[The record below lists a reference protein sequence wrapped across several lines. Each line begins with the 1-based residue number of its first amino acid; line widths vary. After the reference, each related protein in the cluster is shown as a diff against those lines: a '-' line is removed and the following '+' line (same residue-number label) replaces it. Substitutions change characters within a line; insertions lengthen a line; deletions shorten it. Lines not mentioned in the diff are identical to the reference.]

1 VNILAAAAASP
12 RLRRLRN
19 FCIALVALLAVYA
32 LVGFLLVP
40 SVAKSKIETLVTAQ
54 LGRAATLGKVDFNPF
69 TLRARFSDFTLADRE
84 PGRALLRFDALDLDL
99 SSASL
104 WHWAPVF
111 DAVRLTRPQLALV
124 RSDDGSYN
132 VQDLIERAI
141 SGPAGPTPL
150 FSINNI
156 EIEGGSVSLDDR
168 QYRRK
173 VAVTDLGIGIPFL
186 SSIPHDAQIRV
197 TPRVGGSID
206 GARFDLAAN
215 SSTPFAEREDAT
227 LDVDVD
233 ALPLTRYA
241 EYVSL
246 PHGLKLADGALT
258 TRLKVAFVTETGA
271 PRRLTLSGSARLDH
285 VLLARS
291 DGSPLAAAKTID
303 TVLAMDP
310 VGRTVVL
317 DRLAIDGPAMDLR
330 RFADGAFELERLLT
344 ASPPERKQNA
354 GGEAPRASPPA
365 PPWIVA
371 IAEARIG
378 NGTLRISDEAVSP
391 AFKVTLT
398 NVALDGRK
406 IASNAGLGT
415 LDAAF
420 DSDEGAHF
428 GAHADIDLA
437 GKSARGHFSL
447 TGFHLAKLY
456 PYYAE
461 ALNLDVRRGTLDLT
475 GDFDTAAAKQPMQ
488 FTLAQGGATLN
499 DLEMAVRGER
509 DPLWRIPRMDL
520 NGVAFDLAKRS
531 VTIERTECRQAAIRV
546 VRQADGVVNFA
557 RLVRTTGSTSTRD
570 AGSRPSSTPDAGWS
584 VVTRKLLL
592 ERVTADVEDRVQEPA
607 VKLRVNVA
615 SLSGDDISN
624 ERNAKGTI
632 DATAKIGT
640 GGRLHMRGALAT
652 NPVNADLRIDAN
664 GIDLVPLRPYFEAQT
679 NIIVTSGAVAAKG
692 RVIYASTGPES
703 PRASYAGDLTV
714 SDFDSLDRPTSQELV
729 RWKTL
734 TLTGVNTASAPFKIA
749 LGAVALDQ
757 FYARL
762 ILDSDATLNLHRLL
776 APDAATP
783 VPAPTVTSTLSGTAT
798 AELPSPR
805 SDREELPV
813 SIGRIQVSGGEVQ
826 FSDFFV
832 KPNYSAHLT
841 NVSGSVSALSATQAG
856 DVDIS
861 ASVEGTAPVQIG
873 GTVNPF
879 ARELALDLT
888 AKARDIDLPPLTP
901 YSVKYAGYG
910 IQKGKLSLEVHYRI
924 DNRKLAATNKLV
936 LDQLTFGEHVESPTA
951 TKLPVLLVL
960 ALLKDRNGVINLDL
974 PIQGTLDD
982 PKFSIWGVIVQI
994 VANLFTKAATA
1005 PFALLGAL
1013 GGRGGEQLAYVEF
1026 APGRADLSSP
1036 EEEKLGSL
1044 AKALTDRP
1052 GLKLDAAGR
1061 AVADIDREGLK
1072 RVALDRA
1079 VRAQKQKALVAEGA
1093 SAPSLDA
1100 LTIDAAEYPKYL
1112 AAVYRDT
1119 KLPDKPRNVL
1129 GFAKEIPPAEMEALL
1144 LASYGADEE
1153 ALRGLANRRAQ
1164 TVKEWLVEKGSVPSE
1179 RIFVVAAKL
1188 SGEGITDKGAVTRVD
1203 FAIR

>member
-1 VNILAAAAASP
+1 VNIIAAAVASP
-12 RLRRLRN
+12 WLRRVRN
-19 FCIALVALLAVYA
+19 FCIALIALLVVYA
-32 LVGFLLVP
+32 LLGFLLVP
-40 SVAKSKIETLVTAQ
+40 WVAKSKVEIILSTE
-54 LGRAATLGKVDFNPF
+54 LGRSATLGKVDFNPF

-84 PGRALLRFDALDLDL
+84 PGRALLRFDALDLAL

-132 VQDLIERAI
+132 IQDLIERAT

-150 FSINNI
+150 FSIYNI
-156 EIEGGSVSLDDR
+156 EIDGGSVSLDDR

-233 ALPLTRYA
+233 ALPLPHYA

-258 TRLKVAFVTETGA
+258 TRLKLAFVTEKGA

-291 DGSPLAAAKTID
+291 DGSPLAAAKAID
-303 TVLAMDP
+303 TVLTMDP
-310 VGRTVVL
+310 VDRTIVL
-317 DRLAIDGPAMDLR
+317 DRLGIDGPAMDLR
-330 RFADGAFELERLLT
+330 RFADGTLEIERLLT
-344 ASPPERKQNA
+344 TSPAERKPET
-354 GGEAPRASPPA
+354 GREAPRSSPPA
-365 PPWIVA
+365 PPWTVA
-371 IAEARIG
+371 IAEGRIG
-378 NGTLRISDEAVSP
+378 DGTLRIADEAVSP
-391 AFKVTLT
+391 AFRVTLS
-398 NVALDGRK
+398 NVAVDGRK
-406 IASNAGLGT
+406 IASNAGRGT
-415 LDAAF
+415 FDASF
-420 DSDEGAHF
+420 DSDDGAHF
-428 GAHADIDLA
+428 GANGDIDLA
-437 GKSARGHFSL
+437 EKSARGHFSL
-447 TGFHLAKLY
+447 TRFRLAKLY

-461 ALNLDVRRGTLDLT
+461 ALNLDVRRGTLDFA
-475 GDFDTAAAKQPMQ
+475 GDFEAAAAKEPMQ
-488 FTLAQGGATLN
+488 FTVTQGGATFN
-499 DLEMAVRGER
+499 DLEMALPGER
-509 DPLWRIPRMDL
+509 DPLWRIPRMDV
-520 NGVAFDLAKRS
+520 NGVAFDLAKRR
-531 VTIERTECRQAAIRV
+531 VAIERTECRQAAIRV

-557 RLVRTTGSTSTRD
+557 RLVRATGSTGTRD
-570 AGSRPSSTPDAGWS
+570 VGSRPASPDTGWS

-592 ERVTADVEDRVQEPA
+592 ERVTADVEDRVPEPD
-607 VKLRVNVA
+607 VKLRVSVA
-615 SLSGDDISN
+615 SLSADNISN
-624 ERNAKGTI
+624 ERNAKGTM
-632 DATAKIGT
+632 DATARIGT
-640 GGRLHMRGALAT
+640 SGRLHMRGAVAT
-652 NPVNADLRIDAN
+652 NPLNADLRIDAN

-692 RVIYASTGPES
+692 RVVYTSTGPES
-703 PRASYAGDLTV
+703 PSASYAGDVTV
-714 SDFDSLDRPTSQELV
+714 SNFGSLDRPTSQELV

-734 TLTGVNTASAPFKIA
+734 TLTGVDTQSAPVKIG

-783 VPAPTVTSTLSGTAT
+783 APAPTVTSTLSGAAT
-798 AELPSPR
+798 AELPPPR
-805 SDREELPV
+805 SDRQELPV
-813 SIGRIQVSGGEVQ
+813 SIGRIQVSNGEVQ

-832 KPNYSAHLT
+832 KPNYSAHLM
-841 NVSGSVSALSATQAG
+841 NVAGGVSALSATQAG
-856 DVDIS
+856 EVDIA
-861 ASVEGTAPVQIG
+861 ASVEGTAPVQVG

-951 TKLPVLLVL
+951 TKLPVLLVVS
-960 ALLKDRNGVINLDL
+960 LLKDRNGVINLDL
-974 PIQGTLDD
+974 PIEGTLDD

-994 VANLFTKAATA
+994 VANFFTKAATS
-1005 PFALLGAL
+1005 PFALLGAV
-1013 GGRGGEQLAYVEF
+1013 GGGGGEQLAYVEF
-1026 APGRADLSSP
+1026 APGRADLSAP
-1036 EEEKLGSL
+1036 GEAKLRSL

-1079 VRAQKQKALVAEGA
+1079 VRAQKQKALLAEGA

-1100 LTIDAAEYPKYL
+1100 LTVDAAEYPKYL
-1112 AAVYRDT
+1112 AAVYRET
-1119 KLPDKPRNVL
+1119 KLSDKPRNVL

-1144 LASYGADEE
+1144 LASYGADDE

-1164 TVKEWLVEKGSVPSE
+1164 TVKEWLVDKGSVASE

-1188 SGEGITDKGAVTRVD
+1188 SSEGISGQGAATRVD

>member
-1 VNILAAAAASP
+1 MNILAAAVPPSW
-12 RLRRLRN
+12 LRRLRN
-19 FCIALVALLAVYA
+19 FCVALVALLVLYA

-40 SVAKSKIETLVTAQ
+40 LVVKSKIETIVTKE
-54 LGRAATLGKVDFNPF
+54 LGRGATVSKVAFNPF
-69 TLRARFSDFTLADRE
+69 TLRARLSGFTLADRE
-84 PGRALLRFDALDLDL
+84 PERALLRFDALDLDL
-99 SSASL
+99 STASL

-132 VQDLIERAI
+132 VQDLIERAM
-141 SGPAGPTPL
+141 SGPPGPTPL
-150 FSINNI
+150 FSIYNI
-156 EIEGGSVSLDDR
+156 EIDGGSVSLDDR

-186 SSIPHDAQIRV
+186 SSIPHDAQVRV

-227 LDVDVD
+227 LDVNVD

-258 TRLKVAFVTETGA
+258 TRLKVAFVTEKGA

-285 VLLARS
+285 FLLARS
-291 DGSPLAAAKTID
+291 DGSPLAAVKTVD

-310 VGRTVVL
+310 VDRTVVL
-317 DRLAIDGPAMDLR
+317 DRLGIDGPAMDLH
-330 RFADGAFELERLLT
+330 RFADGTLEIERLLT
-344 ASPPERKQNA
+344 APPPERTRNA
-354 GGEAPRASPPA
+354 GGEAPRAAPPA
-365 PPWIVA
+365 RPWIVA
-371 IAEARIG
+371 IAEARIA
-378 NGTLRISDEAVSP
+378 NGTLRIADEAVSP
-391 AFKVTLT
+391 AFKVTLS

-406 IASNAGLGT
+406 IATNAGQGT

-428 GAHADIDLA
+428 GAHGDIDLA

-475 GDFDTAAAKQPMQ
+475 GDFDTAAAKDPLQ

-520 NGVAFDLAKRS
+520 NGVAFDLAKRR
-531 VTIERTECRQAAIRV
+531 VAIERTECKQAAIRV

-557 RLVRTTGSTSTRD
+557 RLVRTTESTGTQG
-570 AGSRPSSTPDAGWS
+570 AGSRSPTADTGWS
-584 VVTRKLLL
+584 IVIRKLLL
-592 ERVTADVEDRVQEPA
+592 ERVTADIEDRVPEPA
-607 VKLRVNVA
+607 VKLRASVA
-615 SLSGDDISN
+615 NLSADDLSN

-652 NPVNADLRIDAN
+652 NPVAADLRIDAN

-679 NIIVTSGAVAAKG
+679 NVIVTSGAVSAKG
-692 RVIYASTGPES
+692 RMIYASTGS
-703 PRASYAGDLTV
+703 DSRASYAGDVTV
-714 SDFDSLDRPTSQELV
+714 SNFGSLDRPTSQELM

-734 TLTGVNTASAPFKIA
+734 TLTGVDAASAPVKIA
-749 LGAVALDQ
+749 LGAIALDQ

-762 ILDSDATLNLHRLL
+762 ILDSDATLNLQRLL

-783 VPAPTVTSTLSGTAT
+783 VPTPSVTSKVTGTAT
-798 AELPSPR
+798 AELPPPR
-805 SDREELPV
+805 SDKQESPV
-813 SIGRIQVSGGEVQ
+813 SIGRIQVSNGEVQ

-841 NVSGSVSALSATQAG
+841 NVAGSVSALSATQAG
-856 DVDIS
+856 NVDIA
-861 ASVEGTAPVQIG
+861 ASVEGTAPVQVD

-910 IQKGKLSLEVHYRI
+910 IQKGKLSLEVHYRV
-924 DNRKLAATNKLV
+924 DNRKLAATNKLM
-936 LDQLTFGEHVESPTA
+936 LDQLTFGQHVDSPTA
-951 TKLPVLLVL
+951 TKLPVLLVV

-994 VANLFTKAATA
+994 IANLFTKAATA

-1013 GGRGGEQLAYVEF
+1013 AGGGGEQLAYVEF
-1026 APGRADLSSP
+1026 APGRADLSP
-1036 EEEKLGSL
+1036 PGEEKLRSL

-1061 AVADIDREGLK
+1061 AVSDIDREGLK

-1079 VRAQKQKALVAEGA
+1079 LRAQKQKALLAEGE
-1093 SAPSLDA
+1093 SVPSLDA

-1129 GFAKEIPPAEMEALL
+1129 GFAKDIPPAEMEALL

-1188 SGEGITDKGAVTRVD
+1188 SSEGISDKGAPTRVD